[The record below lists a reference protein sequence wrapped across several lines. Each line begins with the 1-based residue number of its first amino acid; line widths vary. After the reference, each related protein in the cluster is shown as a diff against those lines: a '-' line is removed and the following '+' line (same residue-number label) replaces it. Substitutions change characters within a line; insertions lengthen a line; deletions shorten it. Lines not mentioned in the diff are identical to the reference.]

1 MKMAMMRFDEA
12 LKLQASSI
20 QN

>member
-1 MKMAMMRFDEA
+1 MAMMRFDEA